1 MSLGSYQ
8 EGAEQL
14 DRKGEGK
21 ERSNER
27 DLVYE
32 ANELLI
38 QLTHLEPSWIG
49 QKEDALT
56 YISPVYCERKKEED
70 AFPSSRGVK
79 ELDREGE
86 ESSLLF
92 TE

>member
-1 MSLGSYQ
+1 MSSV
-8 EGAEQL
+8 L

-21 ERSNER
+21 EQSNER
-27 DLVYE
+27 DRVYE

-56 YISPVYCERKKEED
+56 
-70 AFPSSRGVK
+70 
-79 ELDREGE
+79 
-86 ESSLLF
+86 
-92 TE
+92 